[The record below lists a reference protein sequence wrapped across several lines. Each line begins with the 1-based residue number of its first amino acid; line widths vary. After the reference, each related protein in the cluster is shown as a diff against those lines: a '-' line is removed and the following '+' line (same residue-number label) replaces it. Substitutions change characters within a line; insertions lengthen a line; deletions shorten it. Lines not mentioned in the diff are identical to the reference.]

1 VIQIQIL
8 TKFVTLQCDY
18 NAYVFVAFSSLSALE
33 QMVVICEQTA
43 DNIGI
48 LFNSVLNVLVI
59 KCIVRACESDNEHHQ
74 DHLYK

>member
-1 VIQIQIL
+1 MIQTQIP
-8 TKFVTLQCDY
+8 TKFVTLHCDY

-59 KCIVRACESDNEHHQ
+59 KYIVRACESDNEYNQ
-74 DHLYK
+74 DRLYK

>member
-1 VIQIQIL
+1 MIQIQIL

-33 QMVVICEQTA
+33 QTMVICEQTA

-48 LFNSVLNVLVI
+48 LFDSVLNVLVI
-59 KCIVRACESDNEHHQ
+59 KCIVSACESYNEYHQ
-74 DHLYK
+74 DRLYK